1 MKFFKPLDKI
11 LNQTAKVQILR
22 FFIKTGAEWTGRQIS
37 KEIEVSP
44 ATCHKALRQLYK
56 EGLLLFRSVGVGHLY
71 KLNDENYLVKKS
83 LRPLFEQEDGCYLR
97 LKEILLK
104 HLGDLAPH
112 KLISAVVFGSVAKKK
127 DRAKSDIDIFLLVKK
142 SGDKD
147 IVEKKVGLAGAEII
161 KEFGNALS
169 PYIQTVNEFRSKKTK
184 KVPVIREIIKNNF
197 VIAGKP
203 LEDA

>member
-11 LNQTAKVQILR
+11 LNRTVKVQILR

-37 KEIEVSP
+37 KEIGVSP
-44 ATCHKALRQLYK
+44 ATCHKALRQLYN

-71 KLNDENYLVKKS
+71 KLNDENYLVKNAVK
-83 LRPLFEQEDGCYLR
+83 PLFEQEGRCYRR

-104 HLGDLAPH
+104 HLGNLAPH

-127 DRAKSDIDIFLLVKK
+127 ERAKSDIDIFLLVKK

-147 IVEKKVGLAGAEII
+147 IVEKKVEFAGAEII

-184 KVPVIREIIKNNF
+184 KVPVIKEIIKNNF
-197 VIAGKP
+197 VIVGKP
-203 LEDA
+203 LENL

>member
-1 MKFFKPLDKI
+1 MKFSKPLDKI

-44 ATCHKALRQLYK
+44 ATCHKALRQLYN

-83 LRPLFEQEDGCYLR
+83 LGPLFEQEDGCYLR

-104 HLGDLAPH
+104 HLDDLAPH
-112 KLISAVVFGSVAKKK
+112 KLISAVVFGSVAKKQ

-147 IVEKKVGLAGAEII
+147 IVEKKAGLAGAEII
-161 KEFGNALS
+161 NEFGNALS

-184 KVPVIREIIKNNF
+184 KVPVIREIIKNHF

-203 LEDA
+203 LGDV